1 MSFLMRIRKQ
11 ARHYEL
17 SKHALQ
23 LVIELLLII
32 SGVSQYKQCA
42 GPSTG
47 AKAKSHILIGL
58 LS

>member
-1 MSFLMRIRKQ
+1 MSLLMRIRKQ

-32 SGVSQYKQCA
+32 LGR
-42 GPSTG
+42 
-47 AKAKSHILIGL
+47 
-58 LS
+58 